1 LVIKKRKQINN
12 TFTHFLNIP
21 ELDVSSEG
29 FPYNTFSCS
38 SAAII
43 GFFRRRSAE
52 ALGDTRT
59 EMATPID
66 TEIEIP
72 TNLILGKQAEYL
84 FEHYLKTS
92 QSIELL
98 AANVQI
104 QGTSRTLGELDYIVN
119 DHIASKTIHVE
130 LACKFYL
137 HDPNLSLDFEATWI
151 GPNLKDTLQD
161 KLNKL
166 QEKQFPLLFKTEAE
180 SLLSS
185 LQLSAAAI
193 EQRLCLKA
201 SLFVP
206 MGFGLETLPQ
216 AYQKCIAGRWMSHK
230 AFENKERKG
239 QFAVIP
245 KKKWLSSPEIIEHW
259 NDFKNTQIAV
269 VEEISAKKSPLVY
282 QNINGIISKFFV
294 VWW

>member
-1 LVIKKRKQINN
+1 
-12 TFTHFLNIP
+12 
-21 ELDVSSEG
+21 
-29 FPYNTFSCS
+29 
-38 SAAII
+38 
-43 GFFRRRSAE
+43 
-52 ALGDTRT
+52 
-59 EMATPID
+59 
-66 TEIEIP
+66 
-72 TNLILGKQAEYL
+72 
-84 FEHYLKTS
+84 
-92 QSIELL
+92 
-98 AANVQI
+98 
-104 QGTSRTLGELDYIVN
+104 
-119 DHIASKTIHVE
+119 
-130 LACKFYL
+130 
-137 HDPNLSLDFEATWI
+137 
-151 GPNLKDTLQD
+151 
-161 KLNKL
+161 
-166 QEKQFPLLFKTEAE
+166 
-180 SLLSS
+180 LSS